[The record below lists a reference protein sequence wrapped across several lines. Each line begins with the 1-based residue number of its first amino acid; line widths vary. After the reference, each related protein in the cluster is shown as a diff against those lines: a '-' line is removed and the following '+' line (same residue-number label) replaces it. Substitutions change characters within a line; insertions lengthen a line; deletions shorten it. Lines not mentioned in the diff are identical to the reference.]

1 MMRTSDYKFVNT
13 DAGQIVEDLTAKYE
27 ELTGRTLN
35 PADPDKLFIS
45 WVAGIIVQERILLNF
60 SANQNIPSRASG
72 ENLDALG
79 EEIYNVSRPQAD
91 YAVCMVRFTISAA
104 QDFAVE
110 IPAGTK
116 ITDKD
121 SRLVWDTE
129 SDGVIPAGETETDIK
144 CVCESSGS
152 DGNGYVPGQIC
163 KLIDVDKIQFFESC
177 RNIDTSHSGR
187 ETADD
192 EEYYELMRN
201 GLEAYSTAGPKGAY
215 EYHAKRVSGDIAD
228 VCAINPAGKPGYVD
242 IFAIMN
248 DGNIADEG
256 TKQAI
261 YEACSKDTVRP
272 LTDCVEVLD
281 PEVAEYEVELTYYV
295 DRKSTDS
302 LQSIAKKI
310 SDAVDSYNKW
320 QCAKIGRDINPSQLI
335 WLLRDCGAKRVDVTA
350 PVFTALRDGSQQLTP
365 QVAHNISVKI
375 RNGGYEDE

>member
-1 MMRTSDYKFVNT
+1 MRANDYRFVST
-13 DAGQIVEDLTAKYE
+13 DASQIVADLTAKYE
-27 ELTGRTLN
+27 ELTGHTLN

-45 WVAGIIVQERILLNF
+45 WVAGIIVQERVILNF
-60 SANQNIPSRASG
+60 AANQNIPSRAVG
-72 ENLDALG
+72 TNLDALG
-79 EEIYNVSRPQAD
+79 EEIYNISRPQAE
-91 YAVCMVRFTISAA
+91 YAVCTVRFTISKT

-110 IPAGTK
+110 IPSGTK
-116 ITDKD
+116 ITDIESK
-121 SRLVWDTE
+121 LVWHTSE
-129 SDGVIPAGETETDIK
+129 DGAVAPGNLYADIP

-163 KLIDVDKIQFFESC
+163 KLIDVDKIQYFQSC
-177 RNIDTSHSGR
+177 SNIDTSHSGR
-187 ETADD
+187 ETAGDD
-192 EEYYELMRN
+192 EYYELMRN

-261 YEACSKDTVRP
+261 LEACSKDTVRP

-281 PEVAEYEVELTYYV
+281 PEVVEYSVELTYYA
-295 DRKSTDS
+295 DRNSTTS
-302 LQSIAKKI
+302 LQAISQAV
-310 SDAVDSYNKW
+310 SDAVDSYNNW
-320 QCAKIGRDINPSQLI
+320 QCAKIGRDINPSQLM
-335 WLLRDCGAKRVDVTA
+335 WLLRDCGAKRIDLKS
-350 PVFTALRDGSQQLTP
+350 PVFCALRDGSQQLTP
-365 QVAHNISVKI
+365 QVAHNLSIKI